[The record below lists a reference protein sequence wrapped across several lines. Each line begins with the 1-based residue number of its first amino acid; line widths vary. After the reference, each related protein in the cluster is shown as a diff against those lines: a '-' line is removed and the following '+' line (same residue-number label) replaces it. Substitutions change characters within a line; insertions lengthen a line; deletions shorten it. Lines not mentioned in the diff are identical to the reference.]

1 MRVLVLRARMNC
13 CEFREKYSD
22 YADGLLTAVEA
33 AEARFHLG
41 ACAGCR
47 RFDAAFRAGIDALRT
62 LPAVGMSRGFGA
74 RLRSKLRRE
83 FSVRMPV
90 MATWSGAMGTLL
102 LVATV
107 GAVGWDLLT
116 SRAARHDTLPV
127 GRTAV
132 AWPSASVAVPT
143 QAPVALVDPYDS
155 IVISP
160 DAFHPLQSALVQS
173 ALAVTPAQVATV
185 GGDRPRFDLSVVW
198 GGP

>member
-1 MRVLVLRARMNC
+1 MNC

-22 YADGLLTAVEA
+22 YTDGLLTAVEA
-33 AEARFHLG
+33 SEARLHMG
-41 ACAGCR
+41 VCEGCR
-47 RFDAAFRAGIDALRT
+47 RFDAAFRAGIGALRT
-62 LPAVGMSRGFGA
+62 LPAVGMSRGFGP
-74 RLRSKLRRE
+74 RLRAKLRRE
-83 FSVRMPV
+83 FTVRVPV

-116 SRAARHDTLPV
+116 SRTARHDTLPV
-127 GRTAV
+127 GRTAP
-132 AWPSASVAVPT
+132 AWPSASVAVPA
-143 QAPVALVDPYDS
+143 QGPVALVEPYDS
-155 IVISP
+155 IITSP

-173 ALAVTPAQVATV
+173 ALAATTAQVATV